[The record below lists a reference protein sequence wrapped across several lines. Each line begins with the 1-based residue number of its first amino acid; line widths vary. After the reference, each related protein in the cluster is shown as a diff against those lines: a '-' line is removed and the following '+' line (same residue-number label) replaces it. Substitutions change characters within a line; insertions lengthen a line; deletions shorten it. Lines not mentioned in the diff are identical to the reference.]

1 MSYYIMKS
9 VNKKNIFFKDI
20 TGLTSNIFYYDDFEK
35 IEVQRVYQIGNI
47 MDTHIKVLVNNADRD
62 LLRSMQG
69 EISKYLNCEKVI
81 TVYTVAKSPIGEWE
95 VISEENKSVSEL
107 ALKYLKKRLDL
118 SIG

>member
-9 VNKKNIFFKDI
+9 VNKISFFMDI
-20 TGLTSNIFYYDDFEK
+20 TRLTSNIFFHDDFEK

-47 MDTHIKVLVNNADRD
+47 MNTHIKVLVNKADRD

-118 SIG
+118 SID